1 MTTRTRHRLVAGT
14 AVVVGLAAC
23 NRAPTTDEFQKLAV
37 TTLTDEAAKN
47 GVALQDV
54 ACTRPGG
61 VQKGTVFRCTAAG
74 EAGERLAFDALID
87 APEHVVITPA
97 P

>member
-1 MTTRTRHRLVAGT
+1 MVS
-14 AVVVGLAAC
+14 AVVGGLAGC
-23 NRAPTTDEFQKLAV
+23 NRAPTPDEFQKLAV
-37 TTLTDEAAKN
+37 TTLTNEAAKN
-47 GVALQDV
+47 GVALQEV

-87 APEHVVITPA
+87 GPGHVLITPGQ
-97 P
+97 